1 MKKKYFW
8 FVYFLF
14 DFLTAIV
21 SWFLFNYFR
30 KIYIEK
36 YHFEI
41 TFKLIV
47 TSFSITVFW
56 LTLYSIYGN
65 YKKVYKKYRIREIS
79 QTISQSFTGCIF
91 IFFFLLLDDKINTY
105 QDYYRLFIVLL
116 ATHTTLTL
124 FPRIVLTSN
133 IVKKIHQKK
142 IGFNTLIIGSSQKAK
157 DTFLE
162 ITNLKKGTGHFFI
175 GYVSTNDAKDQLF
188 QSGLKNH
195 GNYSGISKIIKEY
208 SVEQV
213 IIATE
218 PSEHQKIN
226 SIINDLANYNVEIKV
241 IADMYNIL
249 TGSVKMN
256 SIFGALLITVSPEIM
271 PSWQKILKR
280 IMDVSISGFA
290 IIILSPI
297 FLILSIL
304 IKMDSRGA
312 ILFQQERIGIHNRRF
327 KILKFR
333 SMYIDSE
340 KNGPQLSSEND
351 SRITR
356 IGRFMRKTR
365 LDETPQFYNVIKGE
379 MSLVGPRPERQFF
392 IDQII
397 SKAPHYKH
405 ISKVKPGIT
414 SWGQVKYGYA
424 ENVDE
429 MIARLKFDLLYV
441 ENMSLTLDIK
451 ILFYTIIIILKGSGK

>member
-91 IFFFLLLDDKINTY
+91 IFFLLLLDDKINTY

-116 ATHTTLTL
+116 VTHTTLTL

-195 GNYSGISKIIKEY
+195 GNYNGISKIIKEY

-304 IKMDSRGA
+304 IKMDSRGT

-397 SKAPHYKH
+397 AKAPHYKH

-424 ENVDE
+424 ENIDE

>member
-8 FVYFLF
+8 FVFFLF
-14 DFLTAIV
+14 DFLSAIV

-56 LTLYSIYGN
+56 LTLYAVYGN

-91 IFFFLLLDDKINTY
+91 IFFLLLLDDKINTY

-157 DTFLE
+157 DTFQE

-175 GYVSTNDAKDQLF
+175 GYVSTNDTKDQLF

-195 GNYSGISKIIKEY
+195 GNYSGIS
-208 SVEQV
+208 
-213 IIATE
+213 
-218 PSEHQKIN
+218 
-226 SIINDLANYNVEIKV
+226 
-241 IADMYNIL
+241 
-249 TGSVKMN
+249 
-256 SIFGALLITVSPEIM
+256 
-271 PSWQKILKR
+271 
-280 IMDVSISGFA
+280 
-290 IIILSPI
+290 
-297 FLILSIL
+297 
-304 IKMDSRGA
+304 
-312 ILFQQERIGIHNRRF
+312 
-327 KILKFR
+327 
-333 SMYIDSE
+333 
-340 KNGPQLSSEND
+340 
-351 SRITR
+351 
-356 IGRFMRKTR
+356 
-365 LDETPQFYNVIKGE
+365 
-379 MSLVGPRPERQFF
+379 
-392 IDQII
+392 
-397 SKAPHYKH
+397 
-405 ISKVKPGIT
+405 
-414 SWGQVKYGYA
+414 
-424 ENVDE
+424 
-429 MIARLKFDLLYV
+429 
-441 ENMSLTLDIK
+441 
-451 ILFYTIIIILKGSGK
+451 